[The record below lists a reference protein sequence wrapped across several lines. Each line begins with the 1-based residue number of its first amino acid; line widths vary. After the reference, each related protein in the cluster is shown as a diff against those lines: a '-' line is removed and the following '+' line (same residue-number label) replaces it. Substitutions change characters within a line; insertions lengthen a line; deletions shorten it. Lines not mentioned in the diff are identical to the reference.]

1 MHTCVYI
8 VGTHRHY
15 IYIYIHD
22 VNTHEVNM
30 MAVCINIGI
39 YIIFFNYIFKHV
51 YLQYICIV
59 KK

>member
-1 MHTCVYI
+1 
-8 VGTHRHY
+8 
-15 IYIYIHD
+15 
-22 VNTHEVNM
+22 M